1 MSAFQSQLADL
12 ARDATAR
19 PETFGEGVRLLFSCR
34 TRNMMTS
41 LVEAETDGLEA
52 RGVGRMHI
60 LIEIGDVVPDEQW
73 LGDKGWRISHYFD
86 RIGGID
92 PQIAIDRGATE

>member
-1 MSAFQSQLADL
+1 MSMFQSGLDDL
-12 ARDATAR
+12 VHDATAN
-19 PETFGEGVRLLFSCR
+19 PEMFGEGVRILFSCR

-41 LVEAETDGLEA
+41 LAAAETDGLEA
-52 RGVGRMHI
+52 RGVGRMHV
-60 LIEIGDVVPDEQW
+60 LIEVGDVVPDEQW
-73 LGDKGWRISHYFD
+73 VGRDGRRIARYFD